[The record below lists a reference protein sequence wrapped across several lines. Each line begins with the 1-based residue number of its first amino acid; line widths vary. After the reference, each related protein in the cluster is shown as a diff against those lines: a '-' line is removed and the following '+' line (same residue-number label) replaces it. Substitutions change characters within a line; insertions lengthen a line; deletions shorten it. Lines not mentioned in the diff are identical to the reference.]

1 MWSRRNFAPVLF
13 LSINGQDASDLLRR
27 TTSFTHKGSTKKMAE
42 TTWVMNNFDRKLLS
56 DPRTFPNTRWQ
67 FRFGFFN
74 DLSPIITGIIREVK
88 PTYADSCT
96 VTFSLFDV
104 SSLVSQGSGARN
116 WGRIPSSEIAK
127 KIAKANDME
136 AVVDDSR
143 DIPAKSFIQPANI
156 NDLQYLRDLAADIDF
171 EVFVDET
178 PPRLYY
184 RKKPYDQ
191 QPQNVLTYFDDHSEF
206 SYVKS
211 FSPKVKSMGPPNTGV
226 SKANSG
232 KGAAGKKASSSQ
244 GKDSA
249 LAGYLSLDGD
259 TGKGTRVPAKTT
271 IDVGDAAAALA
282 VGAAAGAAGG
292 VVGTAILAAKPVSRS
307 RELVSK
313 MAPSGANVAGLAA
326 AARSQLLDQANEAN
340 SDHPLTPSIIWGKLY
355 EWRGLDQQLNGKWYA
370 DEVTYTINATSSG
383 TQVTWKRNA
392 KGTGKDKNKKQNK
405 KDAADSNKPGKTTI
419 VIDGDSGAQ
428 RKAVT
433 LASASGR

>member
-13 LSINGQDASDLLRR
+13 LTINGQDASDLLRR

-96 VTFSLFDV
+96 VTFTLFDV

-127 KIAKANDME
+127 KIAKANEME

-143 DIPAKSFIQPANI
+143 DIPAKAFIQPANI

-191 QPQNVLTYFDDHSEF
+191 QPQNVLTYFDDHTEF
-206 SYVKS
+206 AYVKS
-211 FSPKVKSMGPPNTGV
+211 FSPKVKSMGLFNIGV
-226 SKANSG
+226 SKANAG
-232 KGAAGKKASSSQ
+232 KGKASNKAVSSQ
-244 GKDSA
+244 GKDAA
-249 LAGYLSLDGD
+249 LAGYRSLDGD
-259 TGKGTRVPAKTT
+259 TGRATKVPAKTY
-271 IDVGDAAAALA
+271 IDVGDATAALA
-282 VGAAAGAAGG
+282 ASAAAGAAGG
-292 VVGTAILAAKPVSRS
+292 IVGAALLATKPVSRS
-307 RELVSK
+307 RDLVSK
-313 MAPSGANVAGLAA
+313 TAASGANVKGLAA
-326 AARSQLLDQANEAN
+326 AARSQLLDQANEAS
-340 SDHPLTPSIIWGKLY
+340 SDHPLTPSIVFGKLY

-370 DEVTYTINATSSG
+370 DEVTHTINATSSG

-392 KGTGKDKNKKQNK
+392 KGTGKDKSKKPNK
-405 KDAADSNKPGKTTI
+405 KDPATTNNPSKTTI
-419 VIDGDSGAQ
+419 IVYGDSGSQ
-428 RKAVT
+428 SKAVT